1 MDATTKC
8 HIAWFKECMANNA
21 IVEKLKNIH
30 LVLSDVDG
38 ALTDGSIYY
47 SDREDGRSFSIPD
60 GFMVEF
66 LKKNNI
72 TLVLISGKSHE
83 STIIRGQKLGIS
95 KDLCIVG
102 KNNKIPTIQ
111 ELQKKLHIS
120 PEQSLIF
127 GDEVLELHV
136 KEAGLTSIFACP
148 QTAPFY
154 VQTNADL
161 VIPANAGY
169 GCFRLLMDLMLY
181 AQGVHFAQNHIQN
194 ALR

>member
-1 MDATTKC
+1 MDASTKH
-8 HIAWFKECMANNA
+8 HIAWFKECITNNT
-21 IVEKLKNIH
+21 IVEKLKKIT
-30 LVLSDVDG
+30 LVISDVDG

-47 SDREDGRSFSIPD
+47 SDHEDGRSFSIPD
-60 GFMVEF
+60 GFVVEY
-66 LKKNNI
+66 LIKNNI
-72 TLVLISGKSHE
+72 TLSLMSGKSHE
-83 STIIRGQKLGIS
+83 STVVRGQKLGIS

-111 ELQKKLHIS
+111 ELQKKLYVS

-127 GDEVLELHV
+127 GDEVLELYV
-136 KEAGLTSIFACP
+136 KEAGLTNIFACP

-161 VIPANAGY
+161 IVPANAGY

-181 AQGVHFAQNHIQN
+181 TKGIHFAQKHIQN
-194 ALR
+194 ALQ